1 MGGCGCG
8 GTVQYAPPACNP
20 NFPTTC
26 SSLGEGNIVRV
37 VGEDSA
43 SCKYTVPTFSPTA
56 ANLKGSSILAYSGK
70 TSGLTAWAD
79 GSSNAPIYIA
89 DPDGTSYGQ
98 TSSSTVGAIQG
109 TTPAG
114 QLVAFNPS
122 FSAETQFPVVAPG
135 GATTAWGTIESIVPN
150 AGVVY
155 RPGSG
160 TGASGLVSQAYG
172 TEGQV
177 LTWKSNSAVFANAVT
192 PAFIDAQAI
201 SLIGATTTTVNV
213 SFGSLVFQPFSN
225 TSPNSAIVQ
234 NGNGS
239 IFPLNIYGTAGLG
252 SVDVTSTLTNKY
264 FYVYA
269 IYNSVTSAFNV
280 VASLS
285 PTIPSTVNFTSGG
298 NYYYRLIGL
307 FYTNASSTAGISTKY
322 NQQGRN
328 VNLGKSNAVSVV
340 TIPAGGSLPV
350 YYSGPLTSFL
360 PSSTVV
366 NQATLNF
373 FQNGAVTPKV
383 TIQISDFGS
392 SSPTSGTQ
400 TVVPQSNE
408 TYGAAFY
415 STSGTYASSINFECF
430 VPNGSSFYNI
440 NQDVAYSVTSTLSI
454 IGFKLSIF

>member
-26 SSLGEGNIVRV
+26 SALGQGSIVRV

-43 SCKYTVPTFSPTA
+43 SCKYTVPTLASNSLLFYNASTA
-56 ANLKGSSILAYSGK
+56 L
-70 TSGLTAWAD
+70 TSWAD
-79 GSSNAPIYIA
+79 GSSSNPIFI
-89 DPDGTSYGQ
+89 GNGNQ
-98 TSSSTVGAIQG
+98 VSSPTVGAIQG
-109 TTPAG
+109 TTPTG
-114 QLVAFNPS
+114 QLVEFNPAT
-122 FSAETQFPVVAPG
+122 SAETQFPVVAPG

-160 TGASGLVSQAYG
+160 TGASGVVAQAYG
-172 TEGQV
+172 ASNGQV
-177 LTWKSNSAVFANAVT
+177 LTWTNGSAVFANAVT

-225 TSPNSAIVQ
+225 TSPNSPIVQ

-239 IFPLNIYGTAGLG
+239 VFPLNIYGTAGLG

-269 IYNSVTSAFNV
+269 IYNSATSSFNV

-285 PTIPSTVNFTSGG
+285 STIPSTVNFTSGG

-328 VNLGKSNAVSVV
+328 VNLGKSNAISVV
-340 TIPAGGSLPV
+340 TIPASGDI
-350 YYSGPLTSFL
+350 YYSGPITSYF

-366 NQATLNF
+366 NQATFNF
-373 FQNGAVTPKV
+373 WQNGAATPNIN
-383 TIQISDFGS
+383 IQISDFGS
-392 SSPTSGTQ
+392 SSPTSGAKT
-400 TVVPQSNE
+400 TVPQSNE
-408 TYGAAFY
+408 VYGAAFY
-415 STSGTYASSINFECF
+415 STSGTYATSINFESF

-440 NQDVAYSVTSTLSI
+440 NQGSAYAVTSTLSI